1 MRAGWNTH
9 AMALAGLLA
18 LGPAG
23 SAHAETTEDAA
34 RAAEAAGDLEGAID
48 AWQRAIEASPGTASA
63 YEALG
68 KLQLEAG
75 RAPEAVRTF
84 ERMVEALPEHPR
96 ARTHLGFAL
105 RKAGRHREAAEA
117 YRAQTEAT
125 PEAPD
130 PWFGLGESFRQLGD
144 KSGALRAYRRYVKL
158 ESRPSEAEWVA
169 RANEE
174 IAKLSEAGPTRPGSE
189 RPVARKKRGTRR
201 GAAKGTGKRAAKGD
215 PEKADAHF
223 EAGRYSEASASY
235 AARIDERPEAVA
247 PRYRRAVSAALAGD
261 ARTAEAEA
269 LAAAQLDPGNP
280 DARAVAILARAQRDR
295 AGKGPQAERPTLE
308 AAEVALAEGRFRA
321 ALEMADALLGGEDGA
336 QGRALRR
343 IAAGQLSWVRGRALL
358 GLDRADEALSALKT
372 AAGLGHATPAVWL
385 DLGAATE
392 RLGDRDGAR
401 YYYRLAADA
410 LPADDPVAAR
420 ARARLGEGGGP

>member
-1 MRAGWNTH
+1 V
-9 AMALAGLLA
+9 LAVLLA
-18 LGPAG
+18 LGPA
-23 SAHAETTEDAA
+23 AVAFADTPEDTA
-34 RAAEAAGDLEGAID
+34 RAAEASGDLEAAID
-48 AWQRAIEASPGTASA
+48 AWQRAIEASPKTAAA

-68 KLQLEAG
+68 RLQLEAG

-84 ERMVEALPEHPR
+84 ERMVDALPEHPR

-117 YRAQTEAT
+117 YRAQAEAT

-130 PWFGLGESFRQLGD
+130 PWFGLGESLRQLGD
-144 KSGALRAYRRYVKL
+144 KSGALRAYRRYVEL

-174 IAKLSEAGPTRPGSE
+174 IAKLSQAGPTRPGSE
-189 RPVARKKRGTRR
+189 RPVARQARRSER
-201 GAAKGTGKRAAKGD
+201 GAQGVPAGGDAAQGD
-215 PEKADAHF
+215 PARGDPDKADAHF
-223 EAGRYSEASASY
+223 EAGRYAEASASY

-261 ARTAEAEA
+261 ALTAESEA

-295 AGKGPQAERPTLE
+295 AGKRPSAEPPSLE
-308 AAEVALAEGRFRA
+308 AAELALAEGRFRA
-321 ALEMADALLGGEDGA
+321 ALEMADTLLDA
-336 QGRALRR
+336 QARAPARARAGR
-343 IAAGQLSWVRGRALL
+343 LSWVRGRALL

-372 AAGLGHATPAVWL
+372 AAGHGLATPAVWL

-392 RLGDRDGAR
+392 RLGDREGAR

-420 ARARLGEGGGP
+420 ARARLGEGGGR